1 MYSPTCLAE
10 GKTMK
15 KNLFKI
21 ALASAALAST
31 ATIGH
36 AHNHGHSHHGMA
48 APKTNIVEAAVA
60 TPDLSTLVTAV
71 KAAGL
76 VDTLASPG
84 PFTVFAP
91 TNAAFGKLP
100 AGTVETLV
108 KPENKGTLTTVL
120 TYHVVAGTFDSKA
133 IAAAIKSGNGKATLT
148 TVQGQKLTASMY
160 GDKLIVTDAKGGKTT
175 VALADLRQKNGVV
188 HVIDSVL
195 MP

>member
-1 MYSPTCLAE
+1 
-10 GKTMK
+10 MK

-21 ALASAALAST
+21 AIATAAMASAAT
-31 ATIGH
+31 VGH
-36 AHNHGHSHHGMA
+36 AHNHGHSGHSMA

-100 AGTVETLV
+100 AGT
-108 KPENKGTLTTVL
+108 PYRSADRGA
-120 TYHVVAGTFDSKA
+120 AGRQEFQ
-133 IAAAIKSGNGKATLT
+133 GKN
-148 TVQGQKLTASMY
+148 SSCCY
-160 GDKLIVTDAKGGKTT
+160 
-175 VALADLRQKNGVV
+175 
-188 HVIDSVL
+188 
-195 MP
+195 

>member
-1 MYSPTCLAE
+1 
-10 GKTMK
+10 MK

-21 ALASAALAST
+21 ALATAAIASAT
-31 ATIGH
+31 TIGH
-36 AHNHGHSHHGMA
+36 AHNHGHGSHAMA

-160 GDKLIVTDAKGGKTT
+160 GDKLIVTDAKGGKST

>member
-1 MYSPTCLAE
+1 
-10 GKTMK
+10 MK

>member
-1 MYSPTCLAE
+1 
-10 GKTMK
+10 MK

-31 ATIGH
+31 ATISH

-160 GDKLIVTDAKGGKTT
+160 GDKLIVTDAKGGKST

>member
-1 MYSPTCLAE
+1 
-10 GKTMK
+10 MK

-160 GDKLIVTDAKGGKTT
+160 GDKLIVTDAKGGKST

>member
-1 MYSPTCLAE
+1 
-10 GKTMK
+10 MK

-21 ALASAALAST
+21 ALASAVLAST
-31 ATIGH
+31 ATISH

-160 GDKLIVTDAKGGKTT
+160 GDKLIVTDAKGGKST

>member
-1 MYSPTCLAE
+1 
-10 GKTMK
+10 MK

-21 ALASAALAST
+21 AIASAAMASA
-31 ATIGH
+31 ATVVH
-36 AHNHGHSHHGMA
+36 AHNHGHSGHSMA
-48 APKTNIVEAAVA
+48 APTTNIVEAAVA

-108 KPENKGTLTTVL
+108 RPENKGTLTTVL

-160 GDKLIVTDAKGGKTT
+160 GNKLIVTDAKGGKST

>member
-1 MYSPTCLAE
+1 
-10 GKTMK
+10 MK

-21 ALASAALAST
+21 ALATAAMASS

-36 AHNHGHSHHGMA
+36 AHNHGHGHHDMA

-91 TNAAFGKLP
+91 TNAAFAKLP

-108 KPENKGTLTTVL
+108 KPENKSTLTTVL

-133 IAAAIKSGNGKATLT
+133 IASAIKSGNGKATLT
-148 TVQGQKLTASMY
+148 TVQGQMLTASMD
-160 GDKLIVTDAKGGKTT
+160 GDKLIVTDAKGGKST

-188 HVIDSVL
+188 HVIDNVL

>member
-1 MYSPTCLAE
+1 
-10 GKTMK
+10 MK

-36 AHNHGHSHHGMA
+36 AHNHGHSHHAMS

-160 GDKLIVTDAKGGKTT
+160 GDKLIVTDAKGGKST

>member
-1 MYSPTCLAE
+1 
-10 GKTMK
+10 MK

-36 AHNHGHSHHGMA
+36 AHNHGHSHHGMT

-108 KPENKGTLTTVL
+108 TPENKGTLTTVL

-160 GDKLIVTDAKGGKTT
+160 GDKLIVTDAKGGKST

>member
-1 MYSPTCLAE
+1 
-10 GKTMK
+10 MK

-84 PFTVFAP
+84 PVTVFAP

>member
-1 MYSPTCLAE
+1 
-10 GKTMK
+10 MK

-21 ALASAALAST
+21 ALATAAIASAT
-31 ATIGH
+31 TIGH
-36 AHNHGHSHHGMA
+36 AHNHGHGSHAMA
-48 APKTNIVEAAVA
+48 TPKTNIVEAAVA

-100 AGTVETLV
+100 VGTVETLV
-108 KPENKGTLTTVL
+108 KPENKGALTTVL

-160 GDKLIVTDAKGGKTT
+160 GDKLIVTDAKGGKST

>member
-1 MYSPTCLAE
+1 
-10 GKTMK
+10 MK

-31 ATIGH
+31 ATIGY

-76 VDTLASPG
+76 VDTLASQG

-160 GDKLIVTDAKGGKTT
+160 GDKLIVTDAKGGKST

>member
-1 MYSPTCLAE
+1 
-10 GKTMK
+10 MK

-21 ALASAALAST
+21 AIATAAMASAAT
-31 ATIGH
+31 VGH
-36 AHNHGHSHHGMA
+36 AHNHGHSGHSMA

-60 TPDLSTLVTAV
+60 TSDLSTLV

-100 AGTVETLV
+100 DGTVKTLV

-148 TVQGQKLTASMY
+148 TVQGQKLIASMY
-160 GDKLIVTDAKGGKTT
+160 GDKLIVTDAKGGKST

>member
-1 MYSPTCLAE
+1 
-10 GKTMK
+10 MK

-21 ALASAALAST
+21 AIATAAIASAT
-31 ATIGH
+31 TIGH
-36 AHNHGHSHHGMA
+36 AHNHGHSSHGMA

-100 AGTVETLV
+100 AGIVETLV

-160 GDKLIVTDAKGGKTT
+160 GDKLIVTDAKGGKST
-175 VALADLRQKNGVV
+175 VALADLRQTNGVV

>member
-1 MYSPTCLAE
+1 
-10 GKTMK
+10 MK

-36 AHNHGHSHHGMA
+36 AHNHGHSHHAMA

-160 GDKLIVTDAKGGKTT
+160 GDKLIVTDAKGGKST

>member
-1 MYSPTCLAE
+1 MR
-10 GKTMK
+10 

-160 GDKLIVTDAKGGKTT
+160 GDKLIVTDAKGGKST

>member
-1 MYSPTCLAE
+1 
-10 GKTMK
+10 MK

-21 ALASAALAST
+21 ALATAAIASAT
-31 ATIGH
+31 TIGH
-36 AHNHGHSHHGMA
+36 AHNHGHGSHSMA

-160 GDKLIVTDAKGGKTT
+160 GDKLIVTDAKGGKST

>member
-1 MYSPTCLAE
+1 
-10 GKTMK
+10 MK

-120 TYHVVAGTFDSKA
+120 TYHVVAGIFDSKA

-160 GDKLIVTDAKGGKTT
+160 GDKLIVTDAKGGKST

>member
-1 MYSPTCLAE
+1 
-10 GKTMK
+10 MK

-21 ALASAALAST
+21 ALATVAIAST
-31 ATIGH
+31 TTIGH
-36 AHNHGHSHHGMA
+36 AHNHGHGQHAMA

-108 KPENKGTLTTVL
+108 KPENKGALTTVL

-160 GDKLIVTDAKGGKTT
+160 GDKLIVTDAKGGKST